1 MSHMLDKK
9 AVVITGAGRDPG
21 FPAHGWPS
29 ATALSR
35 RNASGM
41 TQPSRIRV
49 LIAHRDQLISAGLAS
64 LLRKRRDFES
74 VVCGPALTV
83 SHGRDSYLSLADVV
97 VADYDS
103 GLQLIESAE
112 PGRHRVMILTHSDS
126 EAKICHALEQGARGY
141 LLLGCSLQEVIDGL
155 RSVHGG
161 GTALGPL
168 VVSRVADWMKQQA
181 LTGREE
187 DILRLM
193 MLGLTNKAIARKLT
207 LALATV
213 ETHFK
218 HIR

>member
-1 MSHMLDKK
+1 
-9 AVVITGAGRDPG
+9 
-21 FPAHGWPS
+21 
-29 ATALSR
+29 
-35 RNASGM
+35 
-41 TQPSRIRV
+41 
-49 LIAHRDQLISAGLAS
+49 
-64 LLRKRRDFES
+64 
-74 VVCGPALTV
+74 
-83 SHGRDSYLSLADVV
+83 
-97 VADYDS
+97 
-103 GLQLIESAE
+103 
-112 PGRHRVMILTHSDS
+112 MILTHSDS

-207 LALATV
+207 LALGTV
-213 ETHFK
+213 KTHVK
-218 HIR
+218 SILYKLDAGSRTEAAAIAQRRGILREECEVGPPEVRAVRIGKRSGVGDSSSGSKWSRLSSPSVNSGITISGTAA